1 MEKSL
6 SHQFIIG
13 FAPSSIENCS
23 IQTFLPFLSSNTKTA
38 SDPLDPAAIYTIVGA
53 SSGDAEEATTSYGI
67 DDPSRFRRP
76 TTATTDADPPR
87 RTAAAASP
95 LSTAPSLPSTFKW
108 HSAHPD
114 RGSGWSQ
121 AARLRTGA
129 AALVESGRHAGRPS
143 GVVVTGLGARA
154 LAWHSWT
161 RDPFGTLLA
170 LSWRS
175 MLAAMALAYVASF
188 LLWASCWFWLSVS
201 SPKCVLGFETA
212 TPTSAFVSAFL
223 LSVEAQQTI
232 GWGARAPRA
241 CVRSAALETSQVVFG
256 QLLTAVCAGVVFAR
270 VAHPRRRGRSVF
282 VSESACVARKRV
294 GASSS
299 SPSSSGDGGGGGES
313 GGGGVS
319 STLPVLSFR
328 VADTRQSRD
337 GGPSVSAHL
346 FRWLDPDDGDGDGEG
361 GSVAAGAGG
370 GGGPL
375 PFGRS
380 LSGASSFSSSFP
392 SSSSNSLWRVDELRL
407 TNGGKLPPLLLPV
420 TVEHEIDEAS
430 PLRGLSLDD
439 LLSSGAEI
447 VVQVCGSSDRGE
459 FVVTRSYLASELHWG
474 CGFAPC
480 VRRAAAGAGAAAGGG
495 GGSSVSSSSR
505 LGGGGVRQ
513 RSRGGNQISQLP
525 PSRHVVDL
533 SRFHEVVPLPGVARV
548 GGPPRPPAVV
558 AAEVLGVAGWSGG
571 GGDGL

>member
-1 MEKSL
+1 M
-6 SHQFIIG
+6 
-13 FAPSSIENCS
+13 IENARS
-23 IQTFLPFLSSNTKTA
+23 LTFFLFLKRNPNKTA

-53 SSGDAEEATTSYGI
+53 SSSEGIGAGDAGEATTTSYGA
-67 DDPSRFRRP
+67 DDPSRRRP
-76 TTATTDADPPR
+76 AAATDAAPPR
-87 RTAAAASP
+87 RPAASP
-95 LSTAPSLPSTFKW
+95 PPAPSSAAAPPLPSAFKW

-129 AALVESGRHAGRPS
+129 TALVESGRHAGRPS
-143 GVVVTGLGARA
+143 VVVTGLRARA

-188 LLWASCWFWLSVS
+188 LLWASCWFWLSLAAPS
-201 SPKCVLGFETA
+201 CVLGFETS
-212 TPTSAFVSAFL
+212 TPTAAFVSAFL

-241 CVRSAALETSQVVFG
+241 CVRSAALETMQVVFG

-282 VSESACVARKRV
+282 VSEAACVARRRV
-294 GASSS
+294 ASS
-299 SPSSSGDGGGGGES
+299 GGGGGGGES
-313 GGGGVS
+313 GGGGV

-346 FRWLDPDDGDGDGEG
+346 FRWLDPDADNDDGDEG
-361 GSVAAGAGG
+361 GDSAAAAGG
-370 GGGPL
+370 G
-375 PFGRS
+375 RASSAS
-380 LSGASSFSSSFP
+380 LSGASFPSSFPSRRPPPPPFP
-392 SSSSNSLWRVDELRL
+392 SSSSSPSPSPSLWRVDELKL

-420 TVEHEIDEAS
+420 TVEHVVDEAS
-430 PLRGLSLDD
+430 PLRGLSLED
-439 LLSSGAEI
+439 LLRSGAEV
-447 VVQVCGSSDRGE
+447 VVQVSGSSDRGE

-480 VRRAAAGAGAAAGGG
+480 VRRAAAAGS
-495 GGSSVSSSSR
+495 GSHASSSSLSSR
-505 LGGGGVRQ
+505 LGGGIRQ
-513 RSRGGNQISQLP
+513 RRRGSQQSPLPLP
-525 PSRHVVDL
+525 PSQHVVDL
-533 SRFHEVVPLPGVARV
+533 SRFHEVVPLPGVAPTGV

-558 AAEVLGVAGWSGG
+558 AAEVLGVSGGRRGGGG
-571 GGDGL
+571 GGDAL